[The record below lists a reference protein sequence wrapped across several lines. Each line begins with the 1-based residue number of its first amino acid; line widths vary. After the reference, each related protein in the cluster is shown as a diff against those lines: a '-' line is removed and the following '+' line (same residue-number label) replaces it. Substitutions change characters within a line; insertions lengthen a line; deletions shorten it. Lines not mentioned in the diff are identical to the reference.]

1 MAGDH
6 YFLELEPPEERLRHA
21 PHVVIVGGGFAGIQA
36 CRALAQSEVRIT
48 LIDKR
53 NFNLFQ
59 PLLYQ
64 VATGLVA
71 SGDIATPLRE
81 LVGKQP
87 NVQILLGE
95 VTALIPDEHQ
105 IVFNGKTLSYDHL
118 VLATGSG
125 SSFFGKDQWRTFAPP
140 MKILEHAEEI
150 RRRLLMAM
158 EQAEQTPDPEARQFL
173 QTVVVIGSGPSGCE
187 MAGAASRML
196 RWSLKDAYQQLDP
209 TKTRIL
215 LIDPG
220 EKVLRSMP
228 EELSKE
234 ALQALQKAGVEFL
247 HKVVCKACAHGEQ
260 CIRAAT
266 VIWTAGVR
274 VSHLGQALE
283 AATGCSV
290 DRGGRVVVEPDF
302 SIASHPE
309 IRIAGDLCSY
319 SHTQDGHPLPGM
331 AAPAKQAGSFIGKD
345 IAAVVAGRPRPKF
358 RYLDLGSMAIVDG
371 SSAVAD
377 LRGLK
382 FSGLIGVLLWAGV
395 HLGLIH
401 DMQQRVS
408 LATKWIFALLT
419 RQRASM
425 LLTGMP
431 SQHMALN
438 AADAHF
444 PMRAGEGPSIASPD
458 AALQAAMEYYSKEI
472 SGLSTTQISNTQELI
487 DTNED
492 SAADSAAAIK

>member
-1 MAGDH
+1 
-6 YFLELEPPEERLRHA
+6 
-21 PHVVIVGGGFAGIQA
+21 
-36 CRALAQSEVRIT
+36 
-48 LIDKR
+48 
-53 NFNLFQ
+53 
-59 PLLYQ
+59 
-64 VATGLVA
+64 
-71 SGDIATPLRE
+71 
-81 LVGKQP
+81 
-87 NVQILLGE
+87 
-95 VTALIPDEHQ
+95 
-105 IVFNGKTLSYDHL
+105 
-118 VLATGSG
+118 
-125 SSFFGKDQWRTFAPP
+125 
-140 MKILEHAEEI
+140 
-150 RRRLLMAM
+150 
-158 EQAEQTPDPEARQFL
+158 
-173 QTVVVIGSGPSGCE
+173 
-187 MAGAASRML
+187 ML

-209 TKTRIL
+209 MNTRIV

-220 EKVLRSMP
+220 ETVLRRMP
-228 EELSKE
+228 EELSKQ
-234 ALQALQKAGVEFL
+234 ALQALQKAGVDFL
-247 HKVVCKACAHGEQ
+247 PQSRVESMRPGEVVVSTPDGEQ

-274 VSHLGQALE
+274 ASHLGHALE
-283 AATGCSV
+283 ATTGCSL
-290 DRGGRVVVEPDF
+290 DRGGRVVVESDF
-302 SIASHPE
+302 SIASYPE

-319 SHTQDGHPLPGM
+319 SHTKDGQPLPGM

-358 RYLDLGSMAIVDG
+358 QYLDLGSMAIVDG

-408 LATKWIFALLT
+408 LATKWIFSLLT

-438 AADAHF
+438 AADEHF
-444 PMRAGEGPSIASPD
+444 LMRSGEGPSIASPD
-458 AALQAAMEYYSKEI
+458 AALQAAMENYSKES
-472 SGLSTTQISNTQELI
+472 SGLSNTQELI

>member
-1 MAGDH
+1 M
-6 YFLELEPPEERLRHA
+6 
-21 PHVVIVGGGFAGIQA
+21 
-36 CRALAQSEVRIT
+36 
-48 LIDKR
+48 
-53 NFNLFQ
+53 
-59 PLLYQ
+59 
-64 VATGLVA
+64 
-71 SGDIATPLRE
+71 
-81 LVGKQP
+81 
-87 NVQILLGE
+87 
-95 VTALIPDEHQ
+95 
-105 IVFNGKTLSYDHL
+105 
-118 VLATGSG
+118 
-125 SSFFGKDQWRTFAPP
+125 
-140 MKILEHAEEI
+140 
-150 RRRLLMAM
+150 
-158 EQAEQTPDPEARQFL
+158 
-173 QTVVVIGSGPSGCE
+173 IGSGPSGCE

-220 EKVLRSMP
+220 ETVLRSMP

-247 HKVVCKACAHGEQ
+247 QQSRVQSMRPGEVVVSTPHGEQ

-274 VSHLGQALE
+274 ASHLGQALE

-319 SHTQDGHPLPGM
+319 SHTQDGHTLPGM

-345 IAAVVAGRPRPKF
+345 IAAVVAGRPSPKF

-377 LRGLK
+377 LRSLK

-472 SGLSTTQISNTQELI
+472 SGLSTTQMSNTQELI